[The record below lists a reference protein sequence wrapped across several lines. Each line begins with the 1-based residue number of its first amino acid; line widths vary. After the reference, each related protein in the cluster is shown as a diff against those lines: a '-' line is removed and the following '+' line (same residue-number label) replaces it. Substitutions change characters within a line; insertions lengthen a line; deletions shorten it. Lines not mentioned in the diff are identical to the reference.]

1 MDKALSLAQADEA
14 ARKCLAGLITP
25 MQASRLLTTGFLE
38 PDPRNPMWSRF
49 NGANGPLS
57 GFYRAADEADRVYF
71 LGEDVERWHPD
82 VREQKRREL
91 AEAEARMTPPVYAAC
106 KALLEY
112 AQSVLPLQ
120 SHETELVGHWIAE
133 GGRVRG
139 NPACERIRWLAE
151 HYLVQVANSRD
162 GGGWE
167 TLF

>member
-91 AEAEARMTPPVYAAC
+91 AEAEARMTPPVYGKRC
-106 KALLEY
+106 SVALTQLG
-112 AQSVLPLQ
+112 SV
-120 SHETELVGHWIAE
+120 
-133 GGRVRG
+133 RVLG
-139 NPACERIRWLAE
+139 APSAMASI
-151 HYLVQVANSRD
+151 H
-162 GGGWE
+162 
-167 TLF
+167 